1 MSNVDVAPISQSELL
16 RNVGTALYGRQWY
29 AKLSDDLG
37 LNRRRIQRWLAETDP
52 VPDGVW
58 SELEEM
64 LENRQDYIAQTLRQ
78 VRFAPTKALT
88 TSS

>member
-1 MSNVDVAPISQSELL
+1 MKTPAPISQSELL

-37 LNRRRIQRWLAETDP
+37 LNRRRIQRWLAESDP

-58 SELEEM
+58 GELEEM
-64 LENRQDYIAQTLRQ
+64 LEERQTHIAQTLEQ
-78 VRFAPTKALT
+78 LRFAPSRSLALT
-88 TSS
+88 PSG